1 MPACPIGMSVECARY
16 NGCHECYGEAG
27 PVSAVTDAEVDSV
40 ALVTFIECCMEQNC
54 AGSVYPCSLRPITVL
69 CILAIFPFNSQLRTS
84 SCHLLPAIWAQVFW

>member
-40 ALVTFIECCMEQNC
+40 ALVTFIVLYGAELCGKRLSMQF
-54 AGSVYPCSLRPITVL
+54 AADYSAVHIGS
-69 CILAIFPFNSQLRTS
+69 FPFQFT
-84 SCHLLPAIWAQVFW
+84 VKD